1 MSGSPEAQ
9 NADKGK
15 QAGGD
20 LISVTV
26 TLGTQTKTFTFPA
39 DDSTVDDLSDACEEA
54 FEDASGARKYNWSTH
69 KFIAP
74 QPVGLLRG
82 AEQGATLLS
91 QSLAGKKVRLMAS
104 RLADVDALRA
114 AEASARDRDA
124 RRASAAQAARRRRHQ
139 TSSLASR
146 PKSTQQ
152 SAGGGGGGG
161 GGGSSTYTFLSL
173 RPLPHLPRP
182 EASLRFL
189 ERLRDDPGV
198 RAVMENR
205 RFTVGLLTEMDPAA
219 HTDVSHDG
227 GVGRTLGLN
236 RNRGEVI
243 ELRLRT
249 DASDGYRDYRTIRNT
264 LCHELA
270 HNVHGPHDRD
280 FWDLCHAI
288 EREVAAAADWRGGA
302 GRTVGDGP
310 GFDDE
315 EDYAHDHG
323 GWTGGEY
330 VLGGGGPAAQDLTR
344 REILANA
351 AEERHKR
358 IARERREAK
367 GAGETP
373 EAGEGVESQETGKR
387 RDGEEGEEKRRQ
399 R

>member
-9 NADKGK
+9 DAGKGK
-15 QAGGD
+15 QAEGE
-20 LISVTV
+20 LVSVTV
-26 TLGTQTKTFTFPA
+26 TLGAQTKTFTFPA
-39 DDSTVDDLSDACEEA
+39 DDSTVDDLSDACAEA
-54 FEDASGARKYNWSTH
+54 FDDASGARKYNWSTH

-74 QPVGLLRG
+74 QPVGLVRG
-82 AEQGATLLS
+82 AEQGGTLLS

-104 RLADVDALRA
+104 RLAEVDALRA
-114 AEASARDRDA
+114 AEAEARDRDA
-124 RRASAAQAARRRRHQ
+124 GRASAAQAARRRRHQ
-139 TSSLASR
+139 ASSLASR
-146 PKSTQQ
+146 PKPKQ
-152 SAGGGGGGG
+152 SS
-161 GGGSSTYTFLSL
+161 GSSAFTFLSL
-173 RPLPHLPRP
+173 RPLAYLPRP

-198 RAVMENR
+198 RAVMEKR

-219 HTDVSHDG
+219 HTDVSHE

-249 DASDGYRDYRTIRNT
+249 DAGDGYRDYRTIRKT

-270 HNVHGPHDRD
+270 HNVHGPHDAA

-288 EREVAAAADWRGGA
+288 EREVAAADWRGGA

-310 GFDDE
+310 GFDVD
-315 EDYAHDHG
+315 DVDDDDDHAYDHG

-330 VLGGGGPAAQDLTR
+330 VLGGAGSGPTAQELTR

-358 IARERREAK
+358 IVQERREPK
-367 GAGETP
+367 GTSEAP
-373 EAGEGVESQETGKR
+373 EAGEGVETQEAGKR
-387 RDGEEGEEKRRQ
+387 REGEGEEGRRQ
-399 R
+399 S